1 MLLVETEVKCLLSLY
16 FRAMIER
23 IQNEFALWWENIL
36 AISTSIIFGTI
47 LLVSFI
53 ILGKFARNVFVTRF
67 G

>member
-23 IQNEFALWWENIL
+23 IHLWWENIL
-36 AISTSIIFGTI
+36 AISPSIIFGTI
-47 LLVSFI
+47 LLVTFI